1 MTARLEPPLHRVHRV
16 ARHNSCSSSQP
27 LAALLLPLLFA
38 GLILSRTSTATN
50 RASQQIAECGAQRY
64 TTSAHGPPPG
74 LRSLRL
80 SFHSQLVLR
89 NLGGRQNFS
98 TSASAIFHG
107 LNKCDAIHVI
117 QSAKFQA
124 ATCQLNCSD
133 FPVATIVSF

>member
-1 MTARLEPPLHRVHRV
+1 V

-80 SFHSQLVLR
+80 SFHSQLHVVLR

-98 TSASAIFHG
+98 TSASAIFHW
-107 LNKCDAIHVI
+107 LNKCNPRYSKRKIP
-117 QSAKFQA
+117 SGNMP
-124 ATCQLNCSD
+124 TQL
-133 FPVATIVSF
+133 F